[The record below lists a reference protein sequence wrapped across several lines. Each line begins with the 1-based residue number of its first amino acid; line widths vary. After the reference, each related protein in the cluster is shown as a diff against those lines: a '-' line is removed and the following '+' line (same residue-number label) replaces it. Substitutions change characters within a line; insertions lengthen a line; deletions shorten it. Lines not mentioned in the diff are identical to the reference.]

1 MNLESFAIG
10 ILTMVIFALV
20 IITVIGILKALKFAK
35 RLLQIEQRMD
45 DDRRTTYSE
54 FTEVYRRSDQLEQ
67 NLFQGINETEK
78 AANSYTDRR
87 IDKLID
93 SMDLSVFASK
103 KEKTKREI
111 LKD

>member
-10 ILTMVIFALV
+10 ILTIVIFILV
-20 IITVIGILKALKFAK
+20 IIAVIGMLKAVKFTK
-35 RLLQIEQRMD
+35 RLLGLEQRMD
-45 DDRRTTYSE
+45 QDQRELYANFERVEQHLFRGIDDM
-54 FTEVYRRSDQLEQ
+54 
-67 NLFQGINETEK
+67 EK

-93 SMDLSVFASK
+93 SMDISVFASK
-103 KEKTKREI
+103 KEKTKKQI